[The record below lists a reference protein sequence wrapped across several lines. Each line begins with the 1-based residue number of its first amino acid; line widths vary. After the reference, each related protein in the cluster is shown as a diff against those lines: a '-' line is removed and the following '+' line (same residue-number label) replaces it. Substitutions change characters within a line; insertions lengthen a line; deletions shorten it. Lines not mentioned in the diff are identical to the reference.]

1 MQQQCFSVA
10 ESTIREPITI
20 KERTWKMA
28 RFRRKKL
35 LFGLALFVAV
45 IMLGSANLA
54 AAQPAED
61 WFGDEHLQAYIAVN
75 GISITDTSQEAP
87 ITIDLEGMT
96 TIDFAIDVVGTQAVS
111 NLTGALGFYYQSIKV
126 FEISI
131 GLNESVTTIPPEA
144 PVTPVSAQLALGSYL
159 ETTLAGIEID
169 LITGQFEASVILYYW
184 LEGEDLGQPAPHFI
198 DTVFFLELPPTS
210 VLDAITSIAGI
221 ATTVATGG
229 AVIGTAINFK
239 YLFEG
244 IQTAHKV
251 RSIQKKAG
259 EIRSLPDLTVL
270 GALPAL
276 FSIVAGMVKVKK
288 KKDVVEEEQTTTD
301 GVSAY
306 KVRQTIREIAPDAWK
321 QDKCPKC
328 RTDWKKD
335 ATECR
340 KCKIDLEE
348 AGTAYA
354 DLLVKKSDGA
364 LRLLSKKKSLSIRK
378 IAKKTKSNEY
388 NAGVIGAA
396 FIDSGVVEITKVET
410 PFRSFLM
417 NIAGLAFLVV
427 TWQQLLGGAASQFQT
442 TLTIVGAALSLGV
455 IVALYVS
462 RKTQVEKLRVKLS
475 DEGIPVTEDAEPE
488 TPSDEEVSA
497 EDEVVEAE
505 AEPDVEPE
513 AEEEVEIDVESED
526 EPVDEPDEEFI
537 DGEETSAELEDE
549 SASEDEE

>member
-1 MQQQCFSVA
+1 
-10 ESTIREPITI
+10 
-20 KERTWKMA
+20 MA

-35 LFGLALFVAV
+35 LLGMALFVVV
-45 IMLGSANLA
+45 IMLGSANLT
-54 AAQPAED
+54 AAQPEDD
-61 WFGDEHLQAYIAVN
+61 WFGDEEHLMAYIAVN
-75 GISITDTSQEAP
+75 GESITRTSQEAP

-96 TIDFAIDVVGTQAVS
+96 TIEIAIDVIGTQAVA
-111 NLTGALGFYYQSIKV
+111 NLTGGLGFYYQSIKV

-131 GLNESVTTIPPEA
+131 GLNESITAIPPEA

-198 DTVFFLELPPTS
+198 DQVFFLELPPTS
-210 VLDAITSIAGI
+210 MLDAITSIAGI
-221 ATTVATGG
+221 AATVATGG
-229 AVIGTAINFK
+229 AVIGTALNFK

-276 FSIVAGMVKVKK
+276 FSIVAGMVKMKK
-288 KKDVVEEEQTTTD
+288 KKGVAEEEQTTTD

-306 KVRQTIREIAPDAWK
+306 KVRQTIREIAPAAWK
-321 QDKCPKC
+321 KDRCPKC
-328 RTDWKKD
+328 RADWKKD
-335 ATECR
+335 AQSCR

-348 AGTAYA
+348 ASTAYA

-364 LRLLSKKKSLSIRK
+364 LRLLSKKKALSVRK

-396 FIDSGVVEITKVET
+396 FVDSGVVEITKIET

-417 NIAGLAFLVV
+417 NIAGLAFLIV

-442 TLTIVGAALSLGV
+442 TLTIVGGALSLGV
-455 IVALYVS
+455 IIALYVS
-462 RKTQVEKLRVKLS
+462 RRTQIEKLQVELTDKGVMEAK
-475 DEGIPVTEDAEPE
+475 EAEPE
-488 TPSDEEVSA
+488 EPKDEELA
-497 EDEVVEAE
+497 ATDEVTADE
-505 AEPDVEPE
+505 AEPDAKPE
-513 AEEEVEIDVESED
+513 AREEGDMDSESED
-526 EPVDEPDEEFI
+526 ELKDESEEGFIEEEVLDEE
-537 DGEETSAELEDE
+537 EDE
-549 SASEDEE
+549 YSLDDADVEGSAYEDDE